1 MTNVEDPSEPWRCR
15 AECAKGVLSERSE
28 SKGGMANERHET
40 SAARTQGPTYHD
52 VFSFSSLLAAFR
64 KARRAKR
71 GKGGEPEFYLHLE
84 ENLLRL
90 SEQLRDRTFR
100 PDPYRYFP
108 LRTPKNRVVSEA
120 SFRDRI
126 VHHSLVGALEPIF
139 ERRFVG
145 TSYACRKDKGVHLAL
160 KDARTGARRFPFFL
174 KLDFE
179 KYFDSIRHEV
189 LCAMLRRHVSDAG
202 ILWLCELLM
211 KEARVPG
218 VEQGERRGLPIG
230 NLTSQF
236 WANVYLD
243 PLDHFAGGL
252 PGVCAYHRYMDD
264 LLLLARDKKILWR
277 ALDGISDFAHQRL
290 HLELKASATMVAP
303 VTEGIPWLGF
313 RVFPGTVRLNH
324 LSKVRFLRRIGASM
338 EAAAESPWDE
348 GDQLPRA
355 ATHCGHVAHAN
366 TRQLRRSVM
375 RRRLHGQ
382 RSHHLD

>member
-1 MTNVEDPSEPWRCR
+1 MNDMGQQQPAP
-15 AECAKGVLSERSE
+15 
-28 SKGGMANERHET
+28 
-40 SAARTQGPTYHD
+40 QIPTYRE
-52 VFSFSSLLAAFR
+52 VYSFPSLLAAFR
-64 KARRAKR
+64 RARRAKR

-126 VHHSLVGALEPIF
+126 VHHSLVGALEPVF
-139 ERRFVG
+139 EARFVN
-145 TSYACRKDKGVHLAL
+145 TSYACRKNKGVHLAIE
-160 KDARTGARRFPFFL
+160 DAQVAARRFSFFL

-179 KYFDSIRHEV
+179 KYFHSIRHEILV
-189 LCAMLRRHVSDAG
+189 ALLRRHVTDDD
-202 ILWLCELLM
+202 ILWLCEILM
-211 KEARVPG
+211 EQAQVPG
-218 VEQGERRGLPIG
+218 IAKDERRGLPIG

-243 PLDHFAGGL
+243 PLDHFARGL
-252 PGVCAYHRYMDD
+252 PGGGAYHRYMDD
-264 LLLLARDKKILWR
+264 LLLLARDKATLWL
-277 ALDGISDFAHQRL
+277 ALDGITDFAHQRL
-290 HLELKASATMVAP
+290 RLDLKASATTVAP
-303 VTEGIPWLGF
+303 VTDGIPWLGF

-324 LSKVRFLRRIGASM
+324 QSRVRFLRRIAASM
-338 EAAAESPWDE
+338 DAASQSPWDE

-355 ATHCGHVAHAN
+355 ASLCGHVAHAN

-382 RSHHLD
+382 RSRHLDWTV

>member
-1 MTNVEDPSEPWRCR
+1 MKDTGQQQPEPQ
-15 AECAKGVLSERSE
+15 
-28 SKGGMANERHET
+28 T
-40 SAARTQGPTYHD
+40 PTYRD
-52 VFSFSSLLAAFR
+52 VYSFSSLLAAFR
-64 KARRAKR
+64 RARRAKR

-108 LRTPKNRVVSEA
+108 LRTPKNRIVSEA

-126 VHHSLVGALEPIF
+126 VHHSLVGALEPVF
-139 ERRFVG
+139 EQRFID
-145 TSYACRKDKGVHLAL
+145 TSYACRKNKDAHLAL
-160 KDARTGARRFPFFL
+160 RAAQTGARRFRYFL

-179 KYFDSIRHEV
+179 KYFDSIRHEI
-189 LCAMLRRHVSDAG
+189 LCDLLASHISDNG

-218 VEQGERRGLPIG
+218 VERDERRGLPIG

-243 PLDHFAGGL
+243 PLDHVICGL
-252 PGVCAYHRYMDD
+252 PGVGTSLRYMDD
-264 LLLLARDKKILWR
+264 LLLLAEDKAVLR
-277 ALDGISDFAHQRL
+277 CALDVISDFASQRL
-290 HLELKASATMVAP
+290 QLRLKDAATVVAP

-324 LSKVRFLRRIGASM
+324 NTKTRFIRRVSACMSV
-338 EAAAESPWDE
+338 AAASPWDE
-348 GDQLPRA
+348 EDQVPRA
-355 ATHCGHVAHAN
+355 GSVCGHVGHASSRAL
-366 TRQLRRSVM
+366 RQSIM
-375 RRRLHGQ
+375 QRRLRGRGAGRLQ
-382 RSHHLD
+382 KTVDTP